1 MNFAFE
7 LGSWLMQYG
16 ENFPIPDEI
25 VSSTH
30 IPTKIFQSFDEPNRL
45 NDYTG
50 ITMIDT
56 DSASRAI
63 AYFTMDVAIESEI
76 PTYSGGLGI
85 LAGDMIRSA
94 ADLRV
99 PMVAVTLLHR
109 KGYFE
114 QRLDFQGN
122 QSESPSHWLPES
134 WLESLPVRAS
144 VTVEGREVRIRAWRY
159 PIRGVTGYVVPL
171 VFLDTDLEE
180 NDPRDRAITDHLYG
194 GDEHYRLCQEVI
206 LGLGGIAIL
215 RALGCSNL
223 SVYHMNEG
231 HSALV
236 TLALLEQ
243 AAGGQG
249 ARRFDENQ
257 LGTVRRQ
264 CAFTTHTPVPA
275 GHDRFRAELVERVLG
290 AERAEE
296 LRQIRVMDGELNM
309 TELALRLSGFI
320 NGVSM
325 RHREVSRG
333 MFPGHRISAITNGV
347 HAVTWTSP
355 PLRALFDR
363 FIPGWRRDNCYLH
376 YAVGVSLA
384 DLRAAH
390 VEAKRELLRQVRW
403 LTGVQLDEKVFTLGF
418 ARRATGYKRGDLLF
432 TDLERLKRI
441 ARGPG
446 PLQLIY
452 AGKAHPRDQ
461 YGKAIIRR
469 IFEAAAALS
478 DTVRVVYMENYDMNL
493 GRLLCSGVD
502 TWLNTPMRPQEASGT
517 SGMKAALNGVPS
529 LSVLD
534 GWWIEGH
541 VEGVTGWSIG
551 EADGT
556 ENDSAAEAASL
567 HDKLEKVILPLYY
580 REPDKFAEVMRS
592 AIVLNGSFFNTQR
605 MIEQYVKN
613 AYTGGED

>member
-1 MNFAFE
+1 M
-7 LGSWLMQYG
+7 G
-16 ENFPIPDEI
+16 ENFSIADELVSPVTIPK
-25 VSSTH
+25 
-30 IPTKIFQSFDEPNRL
+30 PIFQSFEELNRL
-45 NDYTG
+45 KTYTG
-50 ITMIDT
+50 ITMT
-56 DSASRAI
+56 DIASAIRTI
-63 AYFTMDVAIESEI
+63 AYFTMDIAIESEI

-99 PMVAVTLLHR
+99 PMVALTLLHR

-122 QSESPSHWLPES
+122 QSESPSHWSPEGR
-134 WLESLPVRAS
+134 LESLPARAS
-144 VTVEGREVRIRAWRY
+144 VLVEGREVRLRAWRY
-159 PIRGVTGYVVPL
+159 PIRGVTGHAVPL
-171 VFLDTDLEE
+171 LFLDTDLEE
-180 NDPRDRAITDHLYG
+180 NDPRHRAITDHLYG
-194 GDEHYRLCQEVI
+194 GDERYRLCQEII
-206 LGLGGIAIL
+206 LGLGGVAIL
-215 RALGCSNL
+215 RAVGYSNL
-223 SVYHMNEG
+223 RVYHMNEG

-243 AAGGQG
+243 AAAGK
-249 ARRFDENQ
+249 ASHRFDEDQ
-257 LGTVRRQ
+257 LETVRRQ
-264 CAFTTHTPVPA
+264 CVFTTHTPVPA
-275 GHDRFRAELVERVLG
+275 GHDCFSSELVERVLG
-290 AERAEE
+290 AERAGE
-296 LRQIRVMDGELNM
+296 LRQLRVMNGELNM
-309 TELALRLSGFI
+309 TKLALQQSGFI
-320 NGVSM
+320 NGVSW
-325 RHREVSRG
+325 RHREVSRN

-347 HAVTWTSP
+347 HAATWTSP
-355 PLRALFDR
+355 PLRLLFDR
-363 FIPGWRRDNCYLH
+363 VIPEWRRDNCYLH
-376 YAVGVSLA
+376 YAVGVPLA
-384 DLRAAH
+384 DICAAH
-390 VEAKRELLRQVRW
+390 SEAKRELLQQVRW

-418 ARRATGYKRGDLLF
+418 GRRATGYKRGDLLF

-441 ARGPG
+441 ARGAG

-478 DTVRVVYMENYDMNL
+478 DTVRVVYLENYDMNL
-493 GRLLCSGVD
+493 GRLLCAGVD

-551 EADGT
+551 DANAT
-556 ENDSAAEAASL
+556 ENDSSSEAASL
-567 HDKLEKVILPLYY
+567 YDKLEKVILPMFYK
-580 REPDKFAEVMRS
+580 EPDKFAEIMRS

-605 MIEQYVKN
+605 MIEQYVRN
-613 AYTGGED
+613 AYAGGGEEFPR

>member
-1 MNFAFE
+1 M
-7 LGSWLMQYG
+7 
-16 ENFPIPDEI
+16 PD
-25 VSSTH
+25 
-30 IPTKIFQSFDEPNRL
+30 L
-45 NDYTG
+45 
-50 ITMIDT
+50 
-56 DSASRAI
+56 DSANRTI
-63 AYFTMDVAIESEI
+63 AYFTMDIAIESEI

-85 LAGDMIRSA
+85 LAGDMVRSA
-94 ADLRV
+94 ADLRL
-99 PMVAVTLLHR
+99 PMVAVTLLNR

-114 QRLDFQGN
+114 QRLDIQGN
-122 QSESPSHWLPES
+122 QSESPSHWSPEGR
-134 WLESLPVRAS
+134 LESLTARAS
-144 VTVEGREVRIRAWRY
+144 VLVEGREVRIRAWRY
-159 PIRGVTGYVVPL
+159 PIRGVTGHLVPL
-171 VFLDTDLEE
+171 IFLDTDLEE
-180 NDPRDRAITDHLYG
+180 NDRRARAITDHLYG
-194 GDEHYRLCQEVI
+194 GDEHYRLCQETI
-206 LGLGGIAIL
+206 LGFGGVAIL
-215 RALGCSNL
+215 RALGYSNL

-243 AAGGQG
+243 AASGQ
-249 ARRFDENQ
+249 AIRRFDEEQ
-257 LGTVRRQ
+257 LESVRRQ
-264 CAFTTHTPVPA
+264 CVFTTHTPVAA
-275 GHDRFRAELVERVLG
+275 GHDCFASELVEGVLG

-296 LRQIRVMDGELNM
+296 LRQLRVMNGALNM
-309 TELALRLSGFI
+309 TELALQQSGFI
-320 NGVSM
+320 NGVSL
-325 RHREVSRG
+325 RHREVSRA
-333 MFPGHRISAITNGV
+333 MFPRHRISAITNGV
-347 HAVTWTSP
+347 HAVTWTAP

-363 FIPGWRRDNCYLH
+363 FIPEWRRDNYYLR
-376 YAVGVSLA
+376 YALGVPLA
-384 DLRAAH
+384 DIRAAH
-390 VEAKRELLRQVRW
+390 SEAKRELLQQVRW
-403 LTGVQLDEKVFTLGF
+403 LTGVQLDEKIFTLGF

-469 IFEAAAALS
+469 IFEAAAELA
-478 DTVRVVYMENYDMNL
+478 DTVRVVYLENYDMNL

-551 EADGT
+551 DASGT
-556 ENDSAAEAASL
+556 ENDSPAEAASL
-567 HDKLEKVILPLYY
+567 YDKLEKVILPLYY

-605 MIEQYVKN
+605 MIEQYVRN
-613 AYTGGED
+613 AYAGGADEISA

>member
-1 MNFAFE
+1 MTMMD
-7 LGSWLMQYG
+7 S
-16 ENFPIPDEI
+16 
-25 VSSTH
+25 VSRT
-30 IPTKIFQSFDEPNRL
+30 
-45 NDYTG
+45 
-50 ITMIDT
+50 
-56 DSASRAI
+56 I
-63 AYFTMDVAIESEI
+63 AYFTMDIAIESEI

-114 QRLDFQGN
+114 QRLDVEGN
-122 QSESPSHWLPES
+122 QSEAPSNWSPES
-134 WLESLPVRAS
+134 RLEPLSVRAA
-144 VTVEGREVRIRAWRY
+144 VVLEGREVWIRAWRY
-159 PIRGVTGYVVPL
+159 PIRGVTGYSVPL
-171 VFLDTDLEE
+171 LFLDTDLPE
-180 NDPRDRAITDHLYG
+180 NDSRDRTITDHLYG
-194 GDEHYRLCQEVI
+194 GDEYYRLCQEVV
-206 LGLGGIAIL
+206 LGLGGVAVL
-215 RALGCSNL
+215 RALGYSQL
-223 SVYHMNEG
+223 GIYHMNEG

-236 TLALLEQ
+236 TLALLEET
-243 AAGGQG
+243 ADSRGAGRINESQV
-249 ARRFDENQ
+249 EN
-257 LGTVRRQ
+257 VRRQ
-264 CAFTTHTPVPA
+264 CVFTTHTPVPA
-275 GHDRFRAELVERVLG
+275 GHDHFHTDLIERVLG
-290 AERAEE
+290 PERAEE
-296 LRQIRVMDGELNM
+296 LRQTQVMNGELNM
-309 TELALRLSGFI
+309 TELALRLSGFV

-347 HAVTWTSP
+347 HAVTWTCP

-363 FIPGWRRDNCYLH
+363 FIPEWRRDNCYLH
-376 YAVGVSLA
+376 YAVGMPLA
-384 DLRAAH
+384 ELRAAH
-390 VEAKRELLRQVRW
+390 AEAKRELLQQVRW
-403 LTGVQLDEKVFTLGF
+403 LTGVQLDEEVFTLGF

-432 TDLERLKRI
+432 TDLERLKKMPL
-441 ARGPG
+441 GPG

-478 DTVRVVYMENYDMNL
+478 DAVRVVYLENYDMNL

-517 SGMKAALNGVPS
+517 SGMKAALNGIPS

-541 VEGVTGWSIG
+541 MEGVTGWAIG
-551 EADGT
+551 DANA

-567 HDKLEKVILPLYY
+567 YDKLERIILPLYY
-580 REPDKFAEVMRS
+580 KGPDKFAEIMRS
-592 AIVLNGSFFNTQR
+592 AIALNGSFFNTQR
-605 MIEQYVKN
+605 MIEQYVRN
-613 AYTGGED
+613 AYTGSAD

>member
-1 MNFAFE
+1 
-7 LGSWLMQYG
+7 
-16 ENFPIPDEI
+16 
-25 VSSTH
+25 
-30 IPTKIFQSFDEPNRL
+30 
-45 NDYTG
+45 
-50 ITMIDT
+50 
-56 DSASRAI
+56 
-63 AYFTMDVAIESEI
+63 
-76 PTYSGGLGI
+76 
-85 LAGDMIRSA
+85 MIRSA

-114 QRLDFQGN
+114 QRLDIQGN
-122 QSESPSHWLPES
+122 QSESPSHWSPEGRLEWLPA
-134 WLESLPVRAS
+134 RAS
-144 VTVEGREVRIRAWRY
+144 VLVEGRQVRIRAWRY
-159 PIRGVTGYVVPL
+159 PIRGVTGHLVPL
-171 VFLDTDLEE
+171 IFLDTDLEN
-180 NDPRDRAITDHLYG
+180 NDSRDRAITDHLYG
-194 GDEHYRLCQEVI
+194 GDDHYRLCQEII
-206 LGLGGIAIL
+206 LGFGGVAIL
-215 RALGCSNL
+215 RALGYSKL
-223 SVYHMNEG
+223 RVYHMNEG

-243 AAGGQG
+243 AAGGQATG
-249 ARRFDENQ
+249 RFDEEQ
-257 LGTVRRQ
+257 LESVRRQ
-264 CAFTTHTPVPA
+264 CVFTTHTPVAA
-275 GHDRFRAELVERVLG
+275 GHDCFGSELVERVLG

-296 LRQIRVMDGELNM
+296 LRQLRLMNGALNM
-309 TELALRLSGFI
+309 TELALQQSGFI
-320 NGVSM
+320 NGVSL
-325 RHREVSRG
+325 RHRDVSRA

-347 HAVTWTSP
+347 HAATWAAP

-363 FIPGWRRDNCYLH
+363 VIPEWRRDNYYLR
-376 YAVGVSLA
+376 YALSVPLA
-384 DLRAAH
+384 DIRAAH
-390 VEAKRELLRQVRW
+390 SEAKRELLQQVRW
-403 LTGVQLDEKVFTLGF
+403 LTGVQLDEKIFTLGF

-432 TDLERLKRI
+432 TDLEKLKRI

-469 IFEAAAALS
+469 IFEAAAELS
-478 DTVRVVYMENYDMNL
+478 DTVRVVYLENYDMNL

-551 EADGT
+551 DANGT
-556 ENDSAAEAASL
+556 ENDSPAEAASL
-567 HDKLEKVILPLYY
+567 YDKLEKVILPLYY
-580 REPDKFAEVMRS
+580 REPDKFAEIRRS

-605 MIEQYVKN
+605 MIEQYVRN
-613 AYTGGED
+613 AYAGGEDEISP

>member
-1 MNFAFE
+1 MNYNDRI
-7 LGSWLMQYG
+7 GTTMTTMDS
-16 ENFPIPDEI
+16 
-25 VSSTH
+25 VSRT
-30 IPTKIFQSFDEPNRL
+30 
-45 NDYTG
+45 
-50 ITMIDT
+50 
-56 DSASRAI
+56 I
-63 AYFTMDVAIESEI
+63 AYFTMDIAIESEI

-114 QRLDFQGN
+114 QRLDVEGN
-122 QSESPSHWLPES
+122 QSEAPSNWSPES
-134 WLESLPVRAS
+134 RLEPLSVRAA
-144 VTVEGREVRIRAWRY
+144 VVLEGREVWIRAWRY
-159 PIRGVTGYVVPL
+159 PIRGVTGYSVPL
-171 VFLDTDLEE
+171 LFLDTDLPE
-180 NDPRDRAITDHLYG
+180 NDSRDRTITDHLYG
-194 GDEHYRLCQEVI
+194 GDEYYRLCQEVV
-206 LGLGGIAIL
+206 LGLGGVAVL
-215 RALGCSNL
+215 RAMGYSQLGI
-223 SVYHMNEG
+223 YHMNEG

-236 TLALLEQ
+236 TLALLEET
-243 AAGGQG
+243 ADSRGAGRINESQV
-249 ARRFDENQ
+249 EN
-257 LGTVRRQ
+257 VRRQ
-264 CAFTTHTPVPA
+264 CVFTTHTPVPA
-275 GHDRFRAELVERVLG
+275 GHDHFHTDLIERVLG
-290 AERAEE
+290 PERAEE
-296 LRQIRVMDGELNM
+296 LRQTQVMNGELNM
-309 TELALRLSGFI
+309 TELALRLSGFV

-347 HAVTWTSP
+347 HAVTWTCP

-363 FIPGWRRDNCYLH
+363 FIPEWRRDNCYLH
-376 YAVGVSLA
+376 YAVGMPLA
-384 DLRAAH
+384 ELRAAH
-390 VEAKRELLRQVRW
+390 AEAKRELLQQVRW
-403 LTGVQLDEKVFTLGF
+403 LTGVQLDEEVFTLGF

-432 TDLERLKRI
+432 TDLERLKKMPL
-441 ARGPG
+441 GPG

-478 DTVRVVYMENYDMNL
+478 DAVRVVYLENYDMNL

-517 SGMKAALNGVPS
+517 SGMKAALNGIPS

-541 VEGVTGWSIG
+541 MEGVTGWAIG
-551 EADGT
+551 DANA

-567 HDKLEKVILPLYY
+567 YDKLERIILPLYY
-580 REPDKFAEVMRS
+580 KGPDKFAEIMRS
-592 AIVLNGSFFNTQR
+592 AIALNGSFFNTQR
-605 MIEQYVKN
+605 MIEQYVRN
-613 AYTGGED
+613 AYTGSAD